1 MQALCAAAQPGE
13 EAFIASAGF
22 CCAGAVGVGAA
33 GAFWQA
39 PPRRR
44 RKRATVR
51 IRRGASGVYRKAAPG
66 RAGVQ
71 PLEAVCRPGGVLGNT
86 AVDGAILIGMGGLG
100 CPASLALA
108 QAGVR
113 RLTLV
118 DADRVELSNLPRQPW
133 YRTDDV
139 GQPKVEVSAR
149 RLREAFPRL
158 SVAAVAEHARP
169 ETVDA
174 LVRGHDVVIDGTDSV
189 RAKYFLSD
197 AVARTGVPLV
207 FGGVVQLEARVFRI
221 RQDGPCLRCLFGE
234 VPGEE
239 DVPTCARAGVLGALA
254 GVAGA
259 LQARVALA
267 PSELPGEALLHV
279 LDARGELRVRVLR
292 VLRLP
297 GCPGCGRR
305 EEAA

>member
-1 MQALCAAAQPGE
+1 
-13 EAFIASAGF
+13 
-22 CCAGAVGVGAA
+22 
-33 GAFWQA
+33 
-39 PPRRR
+39 
-44 RKRATVR
+44 
-51 IRRGASGVYRKAAPG
+51 
-66 RAGVQ
+66 
-71 PLEAVCRPGGVLGNT
+71 VLGNT
-86 AVDGAILIGMGGLG
+86 LVEGAILIGMGGLG

-108 QAGVR
+108 HAGVR

-133 YRTDDV
+133 YRTADV

-158 SVAAVAEHARP
+158 AVAAVAEHARP

-189 RAKYFLSD
+189 AAKYFLSD

-221 RQDGPCLRCLFGE
+221 QKDGPCLRCLFGE
-234 VPGEE
+234 APGEE

-259 LQARVALA
+259 LQARIALA
-267 PSELPGEALLHV
+267 PNDGPGEACLHV

-292 VLRLP
+292 VQRVP
-297 GCPGCGRR
+297 GCPGCGRK
-305 EEAA
+305 EEVA